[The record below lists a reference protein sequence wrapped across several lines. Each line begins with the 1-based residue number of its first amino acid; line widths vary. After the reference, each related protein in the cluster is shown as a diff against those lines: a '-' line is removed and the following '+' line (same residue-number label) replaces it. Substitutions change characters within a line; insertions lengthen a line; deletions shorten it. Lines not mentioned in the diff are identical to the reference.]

1 MTRSQMHRDFS
12 RLPLNRVFGAYA
24 DHNPTPVANLTKT
37 QMIEWLMDSVENGR
51 ITQDEV
57 LGAAPKPVP
66 SASPVFDSKVDAAKV
81 DAATQVANRAEGL
94 ALTLT
99 GEMTQALTRLGSQA
113 ADLARLNDKID
124 SVRIAVDASRVDDS
138 AVKHEVARAIADAFA
153 PFKQAVIEA
162 GAEAVVADVSGVHV
176 VETKSA
182 LDVFGVSI
190 DDRKGNPIMVEVWNH
205 PGAPAIDPNFIWT
218 ERILRHLLLSQSTG
232 ENLWFGGDK
241 GTGKSETA
249 RQFAARTGR
258 AYTRINFHK
267 YTTADDY
274 AGAVGLEN
282 GATVFKR
289 GDFLTA
295 FTCPSTVILLDEVS
309 NADQGELATL
319 NGFLEPNSAVSYGG
333 SVQRRAPGVLVFAAD
348 NTLGNGDSSGRY
360 AGTRTMNSALVDR
373 FARVIKF
380 DYLEKNDEV
389 AALVRH
395 TGCTQDL
402 ASHVVDLLNVCR
414 AKVLT
419 ADIIDAPSIRSA
431 LAFIRA
437 LKVLDIKDAWDST
450 IAARQP
456 DESAAALESI
466 RCAYVSESLINTNI

>member
-1 MTRSQMHRDFS
+1 MKTVTELRRDFA
-12 RLPLNRVFGAYA
+12 RLPHTTVFGAYTQCN
-24 DHNPTPVANLTKT
+24 HTPVANLTKT
-37 QMIEWLMDSVENGR
+37 EMINWLADAVSMGLVNESQVTR
-51 ITQDEV
+51 
-57 LGAAPKPVP
+57 AAPMQQSTAQPV
-66 SASPVFDSKVDAAKV
+66 DYAKV
-81 DAATQVANRAEGL
+81 DAASQVANRAEAL

-99 GEMTQALTRLGSQA
+99 GDVSNLHARVGSHS
-113 ADLARLNDKID
+113 ADLALLDDRISSLKID
-124 SVRIAVDASRVDDS
+124 LDASRVDDS
-138 AVKHEVARAIADAFA
+138 AVQYEVARAIADAFA

-162 GAEAVVADVSGVHV
+162 GAEAVVADAAAVHV
-176 VETKSA
+176 TAVKSA
-182 LDVFGVSI
+182 FDVFGVSI
-190 DDRKGNPIMVEVWNH
+190 SDHAGKDVTVEIWNH
-205 PGAPAIDPNFIWT
+205 PAAPAVDPNFIWT
-218 ERILRHLLLSQSTG
+218 DRILRHLLLSQNTG

-249 RQFAARTGR
+249 RQFAAMTGR

-274 AGAVGLEN
+274 AGAIGLEN

-333 SVQRRAPGVLVFAAD
+333 AVQRRAPGVLVFAAD

-373 FARVIKF
+373 FARIIKF
-380 DYLEKNDEV
+380 TYLSKTDEV
-389 AALVRH
+389 NALMRH
-395 TGCTQDL
+395 TKCNIDL
-402 ASHVVDLLNVCR
+402 AEHVVDLLNVCR
-414 AKVLT
+414 AKVQT
-419 ADIIDAPSIRSA
+419 SDIIDAPSIRSA
-431 LAFIRA
+431 MAFIRA
-437 LKVLDIKDAWDST
+437 IKFLPIEDAWAST

-456 DESAAALESI
+456 DESAAALEAI
-466 RCAYVSESLINTNI
+466 RCAYIDESLINSNI

>member
-1 MTRSQMHRDFS
+1 MTHTEIQRDLS
-12 RLPLNRVFGAYA
+12 RLPL
-24 DHNPTPVANLTKT
+24 PV
-37 QMIEWLMDSVENGR
+37 
-51 ITQDEV
+51 V
-57 LGAAPKPVP
+57 LGAYNTHCAHPLHTMSKLEMIKWLADFVWAGNLTVDDVKRSPPQSLSVNAAP
-66 SASPVFDSKVDAAKV
+66 AVDNAKV
-81 DAATQVANRAEGL
+81 DAAAQVANRAEQL

-99 GEMTQALTRLGSQA
+99 GELSTALARIGSQA
-113 ADLARLNDKID
+113 ADLAVLNDRIDAVKI
-124 SVRIAVDASRVDDS
+124 SLDASRVDDT
-138 AVKHEVARAIADAFA
+138 AVQYEVARAIADAFA

-162 GAEAVVADVSGVHV
+162 GAESVVADASAVHV
-176 VETKSA
+176 VGTDTA
-182 LDVFGVSI
+182 FAVFGVHI
-190 DDRKGNPIMVEVWNH
+190 NDRSGNPLMVETWNH
-205 PGAPAIDPNFIWT
+205 PAAPAIDPNFIWT
-218 ERILRHLLLSQSTG
+218 KRILRHLLLSQSTG

-274 AGAVGLEN
+274 AGAIGLEN

-295 FTCPSTVILLDEVS
+295 FTCPSSVILLDEVS

-333 SVQRRAPGVLVFAAD
+333 AVQRRAPGVLVFAAD

-380 DYLEKNDEV
+380 EYLSKTDEV
-389 AALVRH
+389 SALMLH
-395 TGCTQDL
+395 TGCNQPL
-402 ASHVVDLLNVCR
+402 AEHVVDLIAACR

-419 ADIIDAPSIRSA
+419 SDIIDAPSIRSA
-431 LAFIRA
+431 MAFIRA
-437 LKVLDIKDAWDST
+437 LKILPIEDAWNTT

-456 DESAAALESI
+456 EESAAALESI
-466 RCAYVSESLINTNI
+466 RCAYVSESLIESNI

>member
-1 MTRSQMHRDFS
+1 MNYNEILVLTS
-12 RLPLNRVFGAYA
+12 RLTLP
-24 DHNPTPVANLTKT
+24 
-37 QMIEWLMDSVENGR
+37 Q
-51 ITQDEV
+51 V
-57 LGAAPKPVP
+57 LGAYHAYCPSPLHGMSKTEMVKWLADYVWAGNLTLDDIKRAPEKSLAVTAAPAIDGAKLNA
-66 SASPVFDSKVDAAKV
+66 ASE
-81 DAATQVANRAEGL
+81 VANRAEAL

-99 GEMTQALTRLGSQA
+99 TDVSQLHARIGSHS
-113 ADLARLNDKID
+113 ADLALLDDRISSLKID
-124 SVRIAVDASRVDDS
+124 LDVSRVDDS
-138 AVKHEVARAIADAFA
+138 AVQYEVARAIADAFA

-162 GAEAVVADVSGVHV
+162 GAESVVADAAAVHV
-176 VETKSA
+176 TEVKSA
-182 LDVFGVSI
+182 FDVFGVSI
-190 DDRKGNPIMVEVWNH
+190 SDHAGKDVMVEVWNH
-205 PGAPAIDPNFIWT
+205 PAAPAIDPNFIWT
-218 ERILRHLLLSQSTG
+218 DRILRHLLLSQNTG

-249 RQFAARTGR
+249 RQFAAMTGR

-274 AGAVGLEN
+274 AGAIGLEN

-373 FARVIKF
+373 FARIIKF
-380 DYLEKNDEV
+380 TYLSKADEV
-389 AALVRH
+389 NSLMRH
-395 TGCTQDL
+395 TGCSIDL
-402 ASHVVDLLNVCR
+402 ASHVVDLLNACR

-419 ADIIDAPSIRSA
+419 SDIIDAPSIRSA
-431 LAFIRA
+431 MAFIRA
-437 LKVLDIKDAWDST
+437 LKVLPIEDAWVST

-456 DESAAALESI
+456 DESAAALEAI
-466 RCAYVSESLINTNI
+466 RCAYVDESLINRNI

>member
-1 MTRSQMHRDFS
+1 MTHAEIQVLVS
-12 RLPLNRVFGAYA
+12 RL
-24 DHNPTPVANLTKT
+24 TMPV
-37 QMIEWLMDSVENGR
+37 
-51 ITQDEV
+51 V
-57 LGAAPKPVP
+57 LGAYNTHCPNPLHGMSKTDMVRWLADAIWAGNLTFDDVRLTTPQPIAVKAAPVI
-66 SASPVFDSKVDAAKV
+66 DNAKV
-81 DAATQVANRAEGL
+81 DAASQVANRAEAL

-99 GEMTQALTRLGSQA
+99 GDVSQLHARIGSHS
-113 ADLARLNDKID
+113 ADLALLDDRISSLKID
-124 SVRIAVDASRVDDS
+124 LDASRVDDS
-138 AVKHEVARAIADAFA
+138 AVQYEVARAIADAFA

-162 GAEAVVADVSGVHV
+162 GAESVVADAAAVHV
-176 VETKSA
+176 TAVRSA
-182 LDVFGVSI
+182 FDVFGVSI
-190 DDRKGNPIMVEVWNH
+190 SDHAGKDVMVEVWNH
-205 PGAPAIDPNFIWT
+205 PAAPAIDPNFIWT
-218 ERILRHLLLSQSTG
+218 DRILRHLLLSQNTG

-249 RQFAARTGR
+249 RQFAAMTGR

-274 AGAVGLEN
+274 AGAIGLEN

-373 FARVIKF
+373 FARIIKF
-380 DYLEKNDEV
+380 TYLSKADEV
-389 AALVRH
+389 NALMRH
-395 TGCTQDL
+395 TGCSIDL
-402 ASHVVDLLNVCR
+402 ASHVVDLLNACR

-419 ADIIDAPSIRSA
+419 SDIIDAPSIRSA
-431 LAFIRA
+431 MAFIRA
-437 LKVLDIKDAWDST
+437 LKVLPIEDAWAST

-456 DESAAALESI
+456 DESAAALEAI
-466 RCAYVSESLINTNI
+466 RCAYVDESLINRNI